1 METVLKK
8 WGIPILGIGAL
19 SAFPVVFMYFNNAS
33 EADFSDAVQPL
44 AVFCAIG
51 AAVFLAAYLLTRSPG
66 KSSLI
71 AGTFMLAF
79 CNFSLLEAG
88 LKALFPNLFYWHTL
102 PIVLVIWLEVSILI
116 WAFLS
121 DEAGDLVALVMCLVF
136 CGLILVNAAAGMPKL
151 LEKLQTNR
159 QLAERN
165 EEPVVQTEANGDMPN
180 VYLLIFD
187 EYANFPQMEEYYHY
201 DNAVLKDFLTENH
214 FTISYDSHNESIY
227 TTTVLTN
234 LVNLDYVVS
243 DDDSPGKKEL
253 VRKGGALFTQM
264 QEHGY
269 AVRMVD
275 TYRAFGGDSLVEAEK
290 SASAATAAGE
300 DLAYLIYSKTAAYPL
315 CTVDTS
321 SIYSTIV
328 ETEAFLSSEELIPAS
343 PAFTLAYLNFP
354 HAPFVMDE
362 DGEPIPS
369 NCYYNWAYYLGQHK
383 YATKIMIET
392 IENILEN
399 DGDSIIVIQSD
410 HGARSI
416 PTSLE
421 LKSNP
426 LNAVYYRSIPI
437 DEIKGLSSVNTLRVI
452 LSQLWGEE
460 LALLDVPPAKPMV
473 EQGSD
478 YD

>member
-33 EADFSDAVQPL
+33 EADFSDVVQPL
-44 AVFCAIG
+44 AVFCTIG

-88 LKALFPNLFYWHTL
+88 LKTLFPNLFYWHTL

-121 DEAGDLVALVMCLVF
+121 DEAGDLAALVMCLVF

-159 QLAERN
+159 QLAERD

-234 LVNLDYVVS
+234 LMNLDYVV
-243 DDDSPGKKEL
+243 DDFVSTGEKEIL
-253 VRKGGALFTQM
+253 RKNGTLFTHIRN
-264 QEHGY
+264 HGY
-269 AVRMVD
+269 TAQIID
-275 TYRAFGGDSLVEAEK
+275 AYGFFADESPIT
-290 SASAATAAGE
+290 SANTTATTMAGE
-300 DLAYLIYSKTAAYPL
+300 NLAYLIYKKTAIYPFYQ
-315 CTVDTS
+315 VDTS
-321 SIYSTIV
+321 SALETVKVFEDYISGEKIFFDVPTFTISY
-328 ETEAFLSSEELIPAS
+328 LS
-343 PAFTLAYLNFP
+343 FP
-354 HAPFVMDE
+354 HPPMIADE
-362 DGEPIPS
+362 HGNSLPVEL
-369 NCYYNWAYYLGQHK
+369 YYDWNYYVGQYK
-383 YATKIMIET
+383 YATSIMIKAVT
-392 IENILEN
+392 NILQN
-399 DGDSIIVIQSD
+399 DPNSIILLQSD
-410 HGARSI
+410 HGARMMGDS
-416 PTSLE
+416 PLE
-421 LKSNP
+421 HKNSP
-426 LNAVYYRSIPI
+426 LNAVYYQGKPI
-437 DEIKGLSSVNTLRVI
+437 SEIRNQSSVNTLRLV
-452 LSQLWGEE
+452 LSRLWKEAFP
-460 LALLDVPPAKPMV
+460 LVDVPACVP
-473 EQGSD
+473 
-478 YD
+478 